1 MSANPEAIQLLKANR
16 DKINWVKLGTN
27 PKAIKLLEEELK
39 VKPENIYWYSLS
51 RNPEAGELLKHNS
64 DKIVWSIFSE
74 NPKAG
79 ELLKEN
85 PKDGELLKERI
96 EFEDTLT
103 KKKYDEI
110 SNYNKLNWNYLS
122 INPSIFKLS

>member
-1 MSANPEAIQLLKANR
+1 MPVYPEAIHLLEANR
-16 DKINWVKLGTN
+16 DKIDWVKLGTN
-27 PKAIKLLEEELK
+27 SKAIKLLEEELK
-39 VKPENIYWYSLS
+39 VRPQNIHWYSLS
-51 RNPEAGELLKHNS
+51 KNPKAGELLKNNP

-79 ELLKEN
+79 ELLN
-85 PKDGELLKERI
+85 KDPNAGELLKDRI

-110 SNYNKLNWNYLS
+110 SNYNKLNWYYLS
-122 INPSIFKLS
+122 INPSIFTY

>member
-1 MSANPEAIQLLKANR
+1 MPVYPEAIHLLEANR
-16 DKINWVKLGTN
+16 DKIDWVKLGTN
-27 PKAIKLLEEELK
+27 PKAIKLLEDELK
-39 VKPENIYWYSLS
+39 VRPQNKHWYSLS
-51 RNPEAGELLKHNS
+51 KNPKAGELLKNNP

-79 ELLKEN
+79 ELLN
-85 PKDGELLKERI
+85 KDPNAGELLKDRI

-110 SNYNKLNWNYLS
+110 SNYNKLNWYYLS
-122 INPSIFKLS
+122 INPSIFTY